1 MNKYSNLICENKK
14 DFINISYSVGL
25 TFISIAFISLF
36 YKIFIEKKNINIPK
50 TFLFFYSLG
59 GIFLII
65 QHFRDNNIYIGIN
78 ETIGF
83 LISIM
88 ILIFK

>member
-1 MNKYSNLICENKK
+1 MNNYSKK
-14 DFINISYSVGL
+14 AFIYNSYNVGL

-36 YKIFIEKKNINIPK
+36 YEIFIEKKNIKIPK

-59 GIFLII
+59 TSFLAI
-65 QHFRDNNIYIGIN
+65 QHCRDTNTYSAIN
-78 ETIGF
+78 ESIGS
-83 LISIM
+83 LISMI